1 MISDVSN
8 LLVEVSELRGKLLRG
23 ILKYIYYLAIITT

>member
-8 LLVEVSELRGKLLRG
+8 LLVEVSELREKLLRG